1 VKTSRSV
8 ARAAVKKAPTGI
20 VGFDEMTDGGL
31 PSGCTTLRTQAQ
43 GQAMRGRPHYKFRLY
58 IAGDS
63 GNSALAVQN
72 INSIC
77 RTHLP
82 GRYEIEHVDVFREPQ
97 RALADL
103 VVMTPTLIRLAPLP
117 MCRIVGTLSE
127 TKNVLSILGL
137 NSAAA

>member
-1 VKTSRSV
+1 MTR
-8 ARAAVKKAPTGI
+8 RAY
-20 VGFDEMTDGGL
+20 
-31 PSGCTTLRTQAQ
+31 
-43 GQAMRGRPHYKFRLY
+43 HKFRLY
-58 IAGDS
+58 IAGNS
-63 GNSALAVQN
+63 GNSALAIQN

-77 RTHLP
+77 RMYLP
-82 GRYEIEHVDVFREPQ
+82 GKYEIEHVDVFREPE

-103 VVMTPTLIRLAPLP
+103 IVMTPTLIRLAPSP